1 MSQRKSSRLQLLLK
15 LRGQSRSMSIRRYLS
30 TTASGS
36 ASGEDKS
43 TSVSLQ
49 RSAKQEAAATSME
62 ECRRRNK
69 VLTDYIKG
77 HEWFLSHEFHLLR
90 KLVMTPHKIKNWK
103 QYYDKYPY
111 IFDHEWECC
120 DGRGDLLCTDGK
132 NNFLVVELKSFT
144 NSGIGSGKTHRT
156 TIRKKRRQGEE
167 QTVRFAKS
175 WYNNNPQVITTVG
188 VFVTEEGALKQ
199 VEFPSEDDRSSSF
212 EASDSDCTFNNTD

>member
-1 MSQRKSSRLQLLLK
+1 M
-15 LRGQSRSMSIRRYLS
+15 
-30 TTASGS
+30 ASGS
-36 ASGEDKS
+36 GESKS
-43 TSVSLQ
+43 IIVSLQ
-49 RSAKQEAAATSME
+49 RSAKQEAPSTSME

-90 KLVMTPHKIKNWK
+90 KLVMTPHNIKNWK

-144 NSGIGSGKTHRT
+144 NSGNGSGKTHKAMRT
-156 TIRKKRRQGEE
+156 KKRKHGKK
-167 QTVRFAKS
+167 QTVKFAKA
-175 WYNNNPQVITTVG
+175 WRKNNPQVKTTVG
-188 VFVTEEGALKQ
+188 VFVTEEEAAE
-199 VEFPSEDDRSSSF
+199 VEIPSGDETSSSSDS
-212 EASDSDCTFNNTD
+212 ETSDSDSAF